1 MLCDCEGISCTWR
14 LISVGTWFSGP
25 NVGRHNLYW
34 ELVRTGGS
42 SNGRKP
48 CLAKNFCYCD
58 APPPVTEDMFPGDIR
73 VSSCYYGGPSAA
85 CPPCV
90 DNDNGPYLPQ

>member
-1 MLCDCEGISCTWR
+1 MLCDCDGISCTWR
-14 LISVGTWFSGP
+14 LVRQFPPYPYGDYW
-25 NVGRHNLYW
+25 W

-42 SNGRKP
+42 SNGGRP

-58 APPPVTEDMFPGDIR
+58 TPPEVTENMSAGHIS
-73 VSSCYYGGPSAA
+73 VSSCYYGGPEAA

-90 DNDNGPYLPQ
+90 AP